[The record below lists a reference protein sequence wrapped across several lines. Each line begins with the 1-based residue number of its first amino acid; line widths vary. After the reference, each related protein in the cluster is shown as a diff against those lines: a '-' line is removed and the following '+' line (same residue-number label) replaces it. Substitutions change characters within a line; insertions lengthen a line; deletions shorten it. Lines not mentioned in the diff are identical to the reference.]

1 MIRRPSII
9 GAVLAA
15 FVTTTAVP
23 GPQVISHSHT
33 GGDHDHAH
41 ASLAHEAGR
50 DHDHRHPHD
59 LVDHHDDHDHD
70 HALHRRH
77 EAAHARRHRGHQ
89 HRPRL
94 AKLAHDPLHHTHV
107 ASPFQPAT
115 PPDADVPSSATLIAT
130 EPPSALEAPVVR
142 TVETVRSRG
151 PPRSLLV

>member
-1 MIRRPSII
+1 MIPRPSII

-41 ASLAHEAGR
+41 ASLAHEAGG

-59 LVDHHDDHDHD
+59 LVDHHDDHDH
-70 HALHRRH
+70 ALHRRH
-77 EAAHARRHRGHQ
+77 EAAQARRHRGHR

-115 PPDADVPSSATLIAT
+115 PPDPDVPSSATLIAS

-151 PPRSLLV
+151 PPLALLV